1 MAVLIKYDV
10 LKPED
15 IWPYLL
21 QQEKLVD
28 TNSKF
33 VQYKISENDDVE
45 YYHREY
51 QQVLD
56 QKYQSLD
63 VNVIDQDY
71 KV

>member
-10 LKPED
+10 MTPED

-28 TNSKF
+28 TNSKS
-33 VQYKISENDDVE
+33 VQYKISEKDDVE